1 MNQFSLRKVPPE
13 VERRLR
19 AVAQENGESLN
30 AAINRILA
38 ESLGVVPEGMRKRDL
53 SDLAGTWSETEAAE
67 FERATEPFRQIDEK
81 MWGFPLDTI
90 PTLVVDRYEPRE

>member
-30 AAINRILA
+30 AAINKILA
-38 ESLGVVPEGMRKRDL
+38 ESLGVVPEGTRKRDL
-53 SDLAGTWSETEAAE
+53 SDLAGTWSEREAAE
-67 FERATEPFRQIDEK
+67 FERATEPFGQIDA
-81 MWGFPLDTI
+81 I
-90 PTLVVDRYEPRE
+90 PTLFVDRHEPME

>member
-1 MNQFSLRKVPPE
+1 MNQFSLRRVPLE

-38 ESLGVVPEGMRKRDL
+38 ESLGVVPEESRKRDL
-53 SDLAGTWSETEAAE
+53 SDLAGTWSEEEAVE
-67 FERATEPFRQIDEK
+67 FERATEHFGQIDHE
-81 MWGFPLDTI
+81 MWKQG
-90 PTLVVDRYEPRE
+90 

>member
-19 AVAQENGESLN
+19 AIAQGNGESLN

-38 ESLGVVPEGMRKRDL
+38 ESLGVVPEGSRKRDL
-53 SDLAGTWSETEAAE
+53 SDLAGTWSAGEAAE
-67 FERATEPFRQIDEK
+67 FERATEAFGQIDEK
-81 MWGFPLDTI
+81 MWELPLRHHPD
-90 PTLVVDRYEPRE
+90 PGRRSV

>member
-1 MNQFSLRKVPPE
+1 MS
-13 VERRLR
+13 
-19 AVAQENGESLN
+19 
-30 AAINRILA
+30 
-38 ESLGVVPEGMRKRDL
+38 

-90 PTLVVDRYEPRE
+90 PTLVVDRYEPME